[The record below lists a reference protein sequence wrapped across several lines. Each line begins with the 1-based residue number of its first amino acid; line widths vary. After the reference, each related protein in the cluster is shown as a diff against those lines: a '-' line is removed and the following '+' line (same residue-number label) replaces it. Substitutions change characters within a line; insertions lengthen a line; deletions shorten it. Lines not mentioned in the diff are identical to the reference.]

1 MMAVYRESRGF
12 PEVFH
17 HCCHDMVVFRY
28 FCFSHNKKSPK
39 VAQQLG
45 LPNLRKV
52 PRGQDT
58 TISDKPIAV
67 TDLLFWNS

>member
-1 MMAVYRESRGF
+1 MAVYRESRGF

-17 HCCHDMVVFRY
+17 HCCHDVVGFRI
-28 FCFSHNKKSPK
+28 FVSHTTKKSPK

-58 TISDKPIAV
+58 TISDKPITV
-67 TDLLFWNS
+67 TDLLFWNL